1 MGSEG
6 IQESEPKLCK
16 NGCGFFST
24 SATMNLCS
32 KCYRDLRGKEEQA
45 VSDKK
50 ASTAKLDDDDFRV
63 FKAHVAS
70 LLSPSTG
77 FESMGKAAPKRCSS
91 CNKKVGL
98 VGFLCRCGA
107 TFCGAHRY
115 PEEHECKFDFK
126 AVGKDTIA
134 RDNPV
139 VKADKVVRF

>member
-6 IQESEPKLCK
+6 IQQLCK
-16 NGCGFFST
+16 NGCGFFGT
-24 SATMNLCS
+24 SATMDLCS
-32 KCYRDLRGKEEQA
+32 KCHRDLRGKEEQR

-50 ASTAKLDDDDFRV
+50 ASTANLVDDFRV

-77 FESMGKAAPKRCSS
+77 FESMGKEAPKRCSS

-98 VGFLCRCGA
+98 VAFPCRCGA
-107 TFCGAHRY
+107 TFCGVHRY

-126 AVGKDTIA
+126 AAGKDTIV

>member
-1 MGSEG
+1 MGSED

-16 NGCGFFST
+16 NGCGFFGA
-24 SATMNLCS
+24 SATMDLCS

-45 VSDKK
+45 VSDEKS
-50 ASTAKLDDDDFRV
+50 STAKLDDDFRV

-98 VGFLCRCGA
+98 LGFPCRCGPI
-107 TFCGAHRY
+107 FCGAHRY

>member
-16 NGCGFFST
+16 NGCGFFGA
-24 SATMNLCS
+24 SATMDLCS

-45 VSDKK
+45 VSDEKS
-50 ASTAKLDDDDFRV
+50 STAKLDDDFRV

-77 FESMGKAAPKRCSS
+77 FESMGKAAPKRC
-91 CNKKVGL
+91 
-98 VGFLCRCGA
+98 RAA
-107 TFCGAHRY
+107 TRRY